1 MRRINSV
8 ECPQMRQSVL
18 RTTPLESNY
27 LHLAI
32 DLNIFTLY
40 ESEAKAKGL
49 LQQVGRRDLLLRCAG
64 RLGHVAGRARLLLHR
79 DAL

>member
-8 ECPQMRQSVL
+8 ECLQMRQSLL

-49 LQQVGRRDLLLRCAG
+49 LQQVRCLLKSIRTNY
-64 RLGHVAGRARLLLHR
+64 RFLHR
-79 DAL
+79 IGVQTIFWIV